1 MISVAR
7 FLRNAA
13 SRDPLRR
20 LRALRLAADWL
31 LPDYRLTWFQYDWW
45 HDAAFNAYL
54 DKFGERDG
62 YNTHR
67 RWMLHQLLKLVRDL
81 PGDTAECGAFLGA
94 SSWLMCEL
102 GRTHHIFDS
111 FQGLSSPDAIDG
123 DHWQEGV
130 LSASEEAVLANL
142 APNQPVLHKG
152 WIPDRFADVADRQFA
167 AVHVD
172 VDLYRPTRDSIEF
185 FYPRLNQGGIFVCDD
200 YGFTTCPG
208 ATKAVDD
215 FMSGKPETV
224 VSLDCGGCFFVKA

>member
-1 MISVAR
+1 VLSIAR

-13 SRDPLRR
+13 SHDPSRR

-31 LPDYRLTWFQYDWW
+31 IPDYRLTWFQYDWW
-45 HDAAFNAYL
+45 RDASFNSYL

-62 YNTHR
+62 FNAHR
-67 RWMLHQLLKLVRDL
+67 RWMLHQLLKLVQDV
-81 PGDTAECGAFLGA
+81 PGHTAECGAFLGA

-111 FQGLSSPDAIDG
+111 FEGLSPPDAVDG
-123 DHWQEGV
+123 DYWQEGV
-130 LSASEEAVLANL
+130 LSASESAVLKNL
-142 APNQPVLHKG
+142 APYEPILHKG
-152 WIPDRFADVADRQFA
+152 WIPDRFADVADSRFA

-172 VDLYRPTRDSIEF
+172 VDLHQPTKDCIEF
-185 FYPRLNQGGIFVCDD
+185 FYPRLNTGGLFVCDD

-215 FMSGKPETV
+215 FMSDKPETI
-224 VSLDCGGCFFVKA
+224 VSMDAGGCFFLKA

>member
-13 SRDPLRR
+13 SQDPLRR
-20 LRALRLAADWL
+20 LRALRIVATWL

-45 HDAAFNAYL
+45 QDADFNAYL
-54 DKFGERDG
+54 DRFGERDG
-62 YNTHR
+62 FNSQR
-67 RWMLHQLLKLVRDL
+67 RWMLHQLLKLVRDV

-111 FQGLSSPDAIDG
+111 FEGLSAPDPIDG
-123 DHWQEGV
+123 NHWEEGV
-130 LSASEEAVLANL
+130 LSASETAVLKNL
-142 APNQPVLHKG
+142 SPHEPVLHKG
-152 WIPDRFADVADRQFA
+152 WIPDRFADVADHRFA

-172 VDLYRPTRDSIEF
+172 VDLHQPTQDSIEF
-185 FYPRLNQGGIFVCDD
+185 FYPRLNPGGLFVCDD

-215 FMSGKPETV
+215 FMADKPEMI
-224 VSLDCGGCFFVKA
+224 VSMDAGGCFFLKA